1 MANEINVVDAIGSL
15 YSGDYSSAREIP
27 DAGTNANKIIWK
39 DGHTTTSAEQDAIE
53 AELIRLQAEYDAQDY
68 ARNRESEYPTIV
80 DQLDDIFHNGIDGW
94 KATIQVTKDKYPK

>member
-39 DGHTTTSAEQDAIE
+39 DGHTTTSA
-53 AELIRLQAEYDAQDY
+53 
-68 ARNRESEYPTIV
+68 
-80 DQLDDIFHNGIDGW
+80 
-94 KATIQVTKDKYPK
+94 